1 VKLIITLNEEGFVVK
16 LLDLWM
22 LYEADK
28 RILGFSP
35 HTLKAYS
42 LQLKV
47 LIREIGN
54 LEIEEVTPTLL
65 KDYLAKQS
73 ERLKPSSLGH
83 RIRFLRSVFRF
94 AFEEDAILRSPAIR
108 HANMHSWSFYIVQA
122 VELAKSIV

>member
-1 VKLIITLNEEGFVVK
+1 MK

-42 LQLKV
+42 LQLNV

-54 LEIEEVTPTLL
+54 LES
-65 KDYLAKQS
+65 KK
-73 ERLKPSSLGH
+73 
-83 RIRFLRSVFRF
+83 
-94 AFEEDAILRSPAIR
+94 SP
-108 HANMHSWSFYIVQA
+108 
-122 VELAKSIV
+122 

>member
-1 VKLIITLNEEGFVVK
+1 MKLM
-16 LLDLWM
+16 DLWM

-54 LEIEEVTPTLL
+54 LEIEEVSLPLL

-83 RIRFLRSVFRF
+83 RIRFVRSLFRF
-94 AFEEDAILRSPAIR
+94 AFEEG
-108 HANMHSWSFYIVQA
+108 YI
-122 VELAKSIV
+122 AKNIV